1 MYLALYQK
9 LLQLE
14 REMPMSFAP
23 PATAQDLTVFR
34 QRFPQTP
41 SILYELWAISDG
53 VEINIPGTVLYRVKE
68 ALAVSAPGD
77 WIPLGRMSF
86 GDPLYL
92 DRSGQVLQVD
102 HEDGS
107 LFLTWPTL
115 LDFLEDER
123 EAQWGHP

>member
-14 REMPMSFAP
+14 EELPMSFAP
-23 PATAQDLTVFR
+23 PAAAAELAAFR
-34 QRFPQTP
+34 QRYPQAP
-41 SILYELWAISDG
+41 AVLYELWSISDG
-53 VEINIPGTVLYRVKE
+53 LEINRPGTVLHSAKE
-68 ALAVSAPGD
+68 ALAIPAPGD
-77 WIPLGRMSF
+77 WVPLGRMSF

-92 DRSGQVLQVD
+92 DADGQVLQVD

-107 LFLTWPTL
+107 LFLTWPHL

-123 EAQWGHP
+123 EGARP

>member
-1 MYLALYQK
+1 MYLALYEK

-23 PATAQDLTVFR
+23 PATAEDLTVFR
-34 QRFPQTP
+34 QRFPQAP
-41 SILYELWAISDG
+41 AILYELWAISDG
-53 VEINIPGTVLYRVKE
+53 VEINIPGTVLYGVKE
-68 ALAVSAPGD
+68 ALAASAPED
-77 WIPLGRMSF
+77 WVPLGRMSF

-92 DRSGQVLQVD
+92 DPDGQVLQID

-107 LFLTWPTL
+107 LFLTWPCL

-123 EAQWGHP
+123 EGVGQ

>member
-1 MYLALYQK
+1 MYLALYEK

-23 PATAQDLTVFR
+23 PATAEDLTAFR
-34 QRFPQTP
+34 QRFPQAP
-41 SILYELWAISDG
+41 AILYELWAISDG
-53 VEINIPGTVLYRVKE
+53 VEINIPGTVLYNVKE
-68 ALAVSAPGD
+68 ALTASAPED
-77 WIPLGRMSF
+77 WVPLGRMSF

-92 DRSGQVLQVD
+92 DPDGQVLQID

-107 LFLTWPTL
+107 LFLTWPSL

-123 EAQWGHP
+123 EGVGQ

>member
-1 MYLALYQK
+1 MYLALYEK

-23 PATAQDLTVFR
+23 PAPAEELEVFR
-34 QRFPQTP
+34 QCFPQAP
-41 SILYELWAISDG
+41 DILYELWAISDG
-53 VEINIPGTVLYRVKE
+53 VEINIPGTVFYSAKE
-68 ALAVSAPGD
+68 ALAAPAPGD
-77 WIPLGRMSF
+77 CVPLGHMSF

-92 DRSGQVLQVD
+92 APDGQVLQMD

-107 LFLTWPTL
+107 LFLGWPSL

-123 EAQWGHP
+123 EGSGQ